1 MNVLEIKHDLLQ
13 LLVET
18 NDEKL
23 LEKVRL
29 YFKSLTDKP
38 VSQNALEPEKNTDFD
53 YEKYITEG
61 APLSEKELL
70 KLIDEAEK
78 SENLTP
84 EEFRQALGI

>member
-13 LLVET
+13 MLVDT

-38 VSQNALEPEKNTDFD
+38 LSQQALEIQEDAMTEIGLKQVENEQVMSNEEAREKIRGKF
-53 YEKYITEG
+53 K
-61 APLSEKELL
+61 
-70 KLIDEAEK
+70 
-78 SENLTP
+78 NLG
-84 EEFRQALGI
+84 Q